1 MKTLIDRHDSRV
13 RMFFHHANSIIE
25 KCEHLGK
32 EYYPMLNGRRFLTVR
47 QVSERLHISRRTIFD
62 MIDKGTVPHYKIGG
76 KLLIAEQD
84 LENLLNASYRP
95 SY

>member
-1 MKTLIDRHDSRV
+1 
-13 RMFFHHANSIIE
+13 
-25 KCEHLGK
+25 
-32 EYYPMLNGRRFLTVR
+32 MLNGRRFLTVR

-62 MIDKGTVPHYKIGG
+62 MIDNGTVPHYKIGG